1 MELTDK
7 QQRFIDEYLIDLN
20 ATQAAI
26 RAGYSAKTAGSQ
38 AHDLLKKPEILAR
51 VRERQA
57 EQAERLC
64 LSADAVIIR
73 LMDVYEKCMAAL
85 PVMVWD
91 YEQRCKVESGEYM
104 FDSKGALRALELIGN
119 HLNMFK
125 TQVQLGGTL
134 EVEQNKL
141 NNIIEQLRGPKD
153 G

>member
-7 QQRFIDEYLIDLN
+7 QQRFVDEYLIDLN

-26 RAGYSAKTAGSQ
+26 RAGYSVKTAGSQ

-73 LMDVYEKCMAAL
+73 LMDVYEKCMAL
-85 PVMVWD
+85 QPVMVWD
-91 YEQRCKVESGEYM
+91 SEQHCKVESGEYM

-134 EVEQNKL
+134 ELEQNKL
-141 NNIIEQLRGPKD
+141 NNIIEQLRGP
-153 G
+153 GNG